1 MAADSPT
8 KNSTESRFQPFPQG
22 RTHPPQ
28 AWDQWPESWRQF
40 GESRADQ
47 FLKVAGEFRLG
58 ALPTEMPH
66 PWTRDLSDLCHDR
79 LDDAARLFTQIEI
92 EVYSQLLEQE
102 RPLRALMQS
111 CERALQSGRRIFI
124 VGCGATGRLAL
135 ALERAWRTQA
145 SDTWKERI
153 VAFTAGGDS
162 ALVRSQGVF
171 EDHPQLGELHLRQ
184 LGFQTDDLLI
194 GVTEG
199 GETPFVLG
207 AVEAAAQSAHEAPWL
222 LFCNPPKILRKVA
235 ARSAR
240 AMDHSRIRW
249 HALDFGPMVIAGS
262 TRLQAS
268 SALMAFVGAALFEAA
283 GLGRARWFISDVR
296 DRLTRTDPTLF
307 LPMIELEAETYGQ
320 NQFALHRGIG
330 GEAGLAVLT
339 DTTERAPTFGLA
351 PFENELD
358 FNSPHPP
365 LSLSKTYLEL
375 RRPDSSLIADSRAA
389 WIELL
394 GRTPRGLDWQ
404 TENLPGAARGLKFL
418 PLHESR
424 LLGFNFSST
433 VEAARKSRGAEAR
446 LVMEVNSRA
455 DLIEFS
461 ARARQGHT
469 EVLRHV
475 RAESSASS
483 LVRSLLLKSY
493 LNMQSTL
500 AMGRLDRYAGNWMT
514 YVRPANNKLIDRS
527 LRILRQL
534 AERLATSNLNA
545 THIPDQASQHIPDQA
560 SQIPHPTPP
569 APIRPLHPFAWQV
582 DPRRARYV
590 AREMPER
597 ELLAMLLAMAE
608 VADAE
613 DSVVWNTL
621 ALALC
626 SKP

>member
-1 MAADSPT
+1 
-8 KNSTESRFQPFPQG
+8 
-22 RTHPPQ
+22 
-28 AWDQWPESWRQF
+28 
-40 GESRADQ
+40 
-47 FLKVAGEFRLG
+47 
-58 ALPTEMPH
+58 
-66 PWTRDLSDLCHDR
+66 
-79 LDDAARLFTQIEI
+79 
-92 EVYSQLLEQE
+92 
-102 RPLRALMQS
+102 
-111 CERALQSGRRIFI
+111 
-124 VGCGATGRLAL
+124 
-135 ALERAWRTQA
+135 
-145 SDTWKERI
+145 

-162 ALVRSQGVF
+162 ALVGSQGVF

-184 LGFQTDDLLI
+184 LGFQNDDLLI

-207 AVEAAAQSAHEAPWL
+207 AVEAAAQSAHEAPWF
-222 LFCNPPKILRKVA
+222 LFCNPPKTLRKVA

-240 AMDHSRIRW
+240 VMDHSRIRW

-268 SALMAFVGAALFEAA
+268 SALMAYVGAALFEAA
-283 GLGRARWFISDVR
+283 GHGRARWLISDVR

-307 LPMIELEAETYGQ
+307 LPMIELEAETYRR
-320 NQFALHRGIG
+320 NQYALHRGIG

-358 FNSPHPP
+358 LNPP
-365 LSLSKTYLEL
+365 QAPLAVSKTYLEL
-375 RRPDSSLIADSRAA
+375 RRPDSSLIGDSREA

-394 GRTPRGLDWQ
+394 GRAPRGLDWQ
-404 TENLPGAARGLKFL
+404 SENLPGSARGLKFL
-418 PLHESR
+418 PLNENR
-424 LLGFNFSST
+424 ILGFNFSSA
-433 VEAARKSRGAEAR
+433 VETARRSRGAETQ
-446 LVMEVNSRA
+446 LVMEVSSRA
-455 DLIEFS
+455 DVIEFS
-461 ARARQGHT
+461 ARARRDQSAVVHQ
-469 EVLRHV
+469 VH
-475 RAESSASS
+475 AESSNSS

-500 AMGRLDRYAGNWMT
+500 TMGRLDRFAGNCMT

-527 LRILRQL
+527 LRILRHL
-534 AERLATSNLNA
+534 SERLATSSPSA
-545 THIPDQASQHIPDQA
+545 TQGLDTATQGLHSNSQTHF
-560 SQIPHPTPP
+560 
-569 APIRPLHPFAWQV
+569 RPLHPFAWQI
-582 DPRRARYV
+582 DPRRAQYV

>member
-1 MAADSPT
+1 MAADPNSQNPT
-8 KNSTESRFQPFPQG
+8 EPRFQPFPQG
-22 RTHPPQ
+22 RAQPPRT
-28 AWDQWPESWRQF
+28 WDQWPESWRRF

-66 PWTRDLSDLCHDR
+66 PWTKDLSDLCHQR
-79 LDDAARLFTQIEI
+79 LDDAARIFTQIEI
-92 EVYSQLLEQE
+92 EVFSQLLEQE

-135 ALERAWRTQA
+135 ALERAWRSQA
-145 SDTWKERI
+145 SDAWKERI

-184 LGFQTDDLLI
+184 LGFQNDDLLI

-207 AVEAAAQSAHEAPWL
+207 AVEAAAQSAHEVPWL
-222 LFCNPPKILRKVA
+222 LFCNPPKTLRKVA

-268 SALMAFVGAALFEAA
+268 SALMAFVGAALFEA
-283 GLGRARWFISDVR
+283 GGHGRARWFISDVR

-307 LPMIELEAETYGQ
+307 LPMIELESETYRQ
-320 NQFALHRGIG
+320 NHYALHRGIG

-358 FNSPHPP
+358 FNTPQAPVAV
-365 LSLSKTYLEL
+365 SKTYLEL
-375 RRPDSSLIADSRAA
+375 RRPDGSLIGDSREA

-394 GRTPRGLDWQ
+394 GRVPRGLDWQ

-418 PLHESR
+418 PLNEKR

-433 VEAARKSRGAEAR
+433 VEDARRSRGAGTR
-446 LVMEVNSRA
+446 LVMEVQSRA
-455 DLIEFS
+455 DVIEFS
-461 ARARQGHT
+461 ARARRDQS
-469 EVLRHV
+469 EVMHQV
-475 RAESSASS
+475 QAEGSASS

-500 AMGRLDRYAGNWMT
+500 AMGRLDRFAGNWMT

-527 LRILRQL
+527 LRILRHL
-534 AERLATSNLNA
+534 AERLATSSPSA
-545 THIPDQASQHIPDQA
+545 TQDLDSVAQGPHASSH
-560 SQIPHPTPP
+560 TPL
-569 APIRPLHPFAWQV
+569 RPLHPFAWQI

-597 ELLAMLLAMAE
+597 ELLAMLFAMAE

-626 SKP
+626 TKP